1 MKFWS
6 EKQTG
11 SQTDRQVKY
20 IYRLLRNKYEYLGK
34 INEETD
40 TIEVGSM
47 LGLGSCSEV
56 RLEKPRREEIGS
68 AERVSVSPVSPAD
81 WDIIKLNQNGKDSSE
96 NLPFL

>member
-1 MKFWS
+1 
-6 EKQTG
+6 
-11 SQTDRQVKY
+11 
-20 IYRLLRNKYEYLGK
+20 
-34 INEETD
+34 
-40 TIEVGSM
+40 M

-96 NLPFL
+96 HLPFL